1 MQMRTISPQ
10 ALLHLVAQACAVAAL
25 GLSTSYA
32 LADAVFVTPG
42 SLSGYTYYPPVK
54 AGGGGGSGNASG
66 RVETLQK
73 CYVAIKS
80 PDVSFSLQAAEF
92 YGLENI
98 RLYYKAA
105 GGNGG
110 TGTNGG
116 GGGSTAIILNG
127 STAVIAPGG
136 NGGQEAPVTKG
147 DFQVAP
153 GDSVRIV
160 TGGGGGSGWP
170 GVSGGGGGAGWRGGG
185 AGSSYAPGQGGSAMP
200 GAGGGGAN
208 PGTSG
213 SGHNGGVSTYPDGS
227 SAPIGDTTRSP
238 AFWQRPIHQWAEGTP
253 ESMRPAKWWM
263 YLDARIPATPMRS
276 GSNGLSFPLDVNAEA
291 NDSMVPGFGGA
302 WGRAGS
308 PAPRTTWG
316 GSWGYEERLNGTPVQ
331 ASNDQLTVPKCG
343 GYNCSFT
350 TNYYQLSHVGSYAD
364 PTEFQLTRKP
374 TLRSYE
380 YGTDYEEKSNLPGQV
395 IFMYS
400 AVECSLLK

>member
-1 MQMRTISPQ
+1 MRTISPQ

-160 TGGGGGSGWP
+160 TGAVAARAGREFQVAVEVLAGAAVELAPAMPLAKVAAPCQVQAAAGQILALPAAATTAGSALIRMGAAHP
-170 GVSGGGGGAGWRGGG
+170 LEIRRAARHFGNGQFISGQKVRRNQCALQSGGCIWMHAFPRHPCARVLMVCHFLWMLMQRQMTAWSRDLAALGDVRDLLPHAPLGAAAG
-185 AGSSYAPGQGGSAMP
+185 AMKKGSMERPFKRQT
-200 GAGGGGAN
+200 
-208 PGTSG
+208 TS
-213 SGHNGGVSTYPDGS
+213 
-227 SAPIGDTTRSP
+227 
-238 AFWQRPIHQWAEGTP
+238 
-253 ESMRPAKWWM
+253 
-263 YLDARIPATPMRS
+263 
-276 GSNGLSFPLDVNAEA
+276 
-291 NDSMVPGFGGA
+291 
-302 WGRAGS
+302 
-308 PAPRTTWG
+308 
-316 GSWGYEERLNGTPVQ
+316 
-331 ASNDQLTVPKCG
+331 
-343 GYNCSFT
+343 
-350 TNYYQLSHVGSYAD
+350 
-364 PTEFQLTRKP
+364 
-374 TLRSYE
+374 
-380 YGTDYEEKSNLPGQV
+380 
-395 IFMYS
+395 
-400 AVECSLLK
+400 

>member
-1 MQMRTISPQ
+1 MQMRTTPPR

-25 GLSTSYA
+25 GLNTSYA

-42 SLSGYTYYPPVK
+42 SLSGYTYYPPAK
-54 AGGGGGSGNASG
+54 AGGGSGSGNASG

-80 PDVSFSLQAAEF
+80 PDVSFTLQAAEF

-170 GVSGGGGGAGWRGGG
+170 GVSGGGGGAG
-185 AGSSYAPGQGGSAMP
+185 
-200 GAGGGGAN
+200 
-208 PGTSG
+208 
-213 SGHNGGVSTYPDGS
+213 
-227 SAPIGDTTRSP
+227 
-238 AFWQRPIHQWAEGTP
+238 
-253 ESMRPAKWWM
+253 
-263 YLDARIPATPMRS
+263 
-276 GSNGLSFPLDVNAEA
+276 
-291 NDSMVPGFGGA
+291 
-302 WGRAGS
+302 
-308 PAPRTTWG
+308 
-316 GSWGYEERLNGTPVQ
+316 
-331 ASNDQLTVPKCG
+331 
-343 GYNCSFT
+343 
-350 TNYYQLSHVGSYAD
+350 
-364 PTEFQLTRKP
+364 
-374 TLRSYE
+374 
-380 YGTDYEEKSNLPGQV
+380 
-395 IFMYS
+395 
-400 AVECSLLK
+400 